1 MRPLDF
7 WIMMLCCLAWGG
19 NFVIGAWVLSSVAV
33 PPFLLASVR
42 AAMVLALTGIF
53 LFKARPERFGL
64 LLCVC
69 ATAGFIHLGFLYK
82 GLQTAPAGG
91 SSIVAQMLIPIATVL
106 SVIFLKEKI
115 GLIRATAIAAAFL
128 GVCFMV
134 YKPGALSFDW
144 GLIYILL
151 AYVSLAISSVMM
163 KRVGKIDWRIY
174 VAWTALIVFV
184 GASVTSFFFEQ
195 DQISVIKNSYI
206 PLLIAA
212 GYAAIFISIF
222 AHGQYFRLLQKYDVS
237 VVVPLTPM
245 MSIFGIILGI
255 LFLDEILYL
264 RYIIGAAIILPC
276 VYIIARRQTSG
287 GVHNG
292 E

>member
-69 ATAGFIHLGFLYK
+69 AT
-82 GLQTAPAGG
+82 
-91 SSIVAQMLIPIATVL
+91 IATVL

-206 PLLIAA
+206 PN
-212 GYAAIFISIF
+212 F
-222 AHGQYFRLLQKYDVS
+222 ALCLYYCKTSDIWRGSQWGIKQLRQRLALK
-237 VVVPLTPM
+237 
-245 MSIFGIILGI
+245 II
-255 LFLDEILYL
+255 
-264 RYIIGAAIILPC
+264 
-276 VYIIARRQTSG
+276 
-287 GVHNG
+287 
-292 E
+292 